1 MIERGGE
8 SERASERASES
19 ESKVREGRPALV
31 AQQCLFFTI
40 ASIAL
45 IDGKLFARRREVTER
60 DDAVAP
66 STRVRALLA

>member
-1 MIERGGE
+1 MRTWDAFSRE
-8 SERASERASES
+8 SERVSES
-19 ESKVREGRPALV
+19 ESEVREGTPALV
-31 AQQCLFFTI
+31 ANNICFFTV

-66 STRVRALLA
+66 STHVRALLA